1 MSDIVKIS
9 YNEYNDGDILPSSKV
24 NEIQKCIQSH
34 ETVINNSIT
43 LDNIKSGTN
52 IEVKKDN
59 NNLIINNTQNVI
71 LDFPEGLTLNGT
83 MTELIDS
90 LDEKNIAPGHVYF
103 GGVRCSDLP
112 NNMVQAELKIEIV
125 KNSDGLNVY
134 YFTIISTQVSP
145 YMWTGTGYQGIFG
158 GWQAR
163 THDEEL
169 KNYVKNTDYA
179 STDKVGVVK
188 IGDHINVADGVISVP
203 LAGAGRDN
211 IGVVCGGTGHGIN
224 VGSSGALMI
233 TPAVDS
239 EIANRSNQY
248 KPIVPSNLNTAVK
261 AVLTDS
267 KRISNMTEE
276 EKENARNVIGVKTP
290 YEIVKENGYTKTEI
304 EFNKDLA
311 AIEGLADW
319 FANL

>member
-71 LDFPEGLTLNGT
+71 LDFPEGLILNGT

-90 LDEKNIAPGHVYF
+90 LDNKNIASGHIYF
-103 GGVRCSDLP
+103 GGVMCSDLP

-134 YFTIISTQVSP
+134 YFTIISTEVQP
-145 YMWTGTGYQGIFG
+145 YMWTGTGYQGEFS

-163 THDEEL
+163 TYDEEL
-169 KNYVKNTDYA
+169 KNYVKTTSINSDY
-179 STDKVGVVK
+179 G
-188 IGDHINVADGVISVP
+188 IG
-203 LAGAGRDN
+203 
-211 IGVVCGGTGHGIN
+211 IGGESNDLLVLQYAVNSSITSRTGSYN
-224 VGSSGALMI
+224 PI
-233 TPAVDS
+233 TP
-239 EIANRSNQY
+239 E
-248 KPIVPSNLNTAVK
+248 NLNFAVK
-261 AVLTDS
+261 ASLTDS
-267 KRISNMTEE
+267 KRISDMTEE